1 METKHPISSFPK
13 DNIKRVIWWYGPIV
27 ENTQNSSLPLVKI
40 AAKQILEDGKTLSDV
55 NDIFF
60 ATVAELDQARLG
72 TIWEGQNPTSAIW
85 QNYNSFAYN
94 KQFDFVFLDQGKQ
107 PTSVTLDHKIAPDK
121 KYWCISKFKYDIGKF
136 PEDPNDFVAFCKSR
150 LTKLISTD
158 DITVLIPSLEF
169 LTSAIAPGHKQIR
182 TKLIL
187 DPIDVAI
194 EKYIKNAFINESGDY
209 IIELNEGKT
218 DENISLLSYLKLN
231 QTSRSRLSHIWASIQ
246 QDHSKGYMN
255 PVVLP
260 YHPTNLTLVG
270 DGIWINNSTFLMLRI
285 NQTSLPIDHKII
297 SEDIKYDIKPRKE
310 TTQYIPRPYELSEEN
325 EDDGQDITHKHN
337 PHTTTGFVRAYSQ
350 VEIIGTPPTIIEHN
364 KIIEIESPSYKKE
377 EEPDQNPLHLSSG
390 ETNNQ
395 KDSEGTAQIKQ
406 AHIEHNQPTQFQGF
420 KAIEDALA
428 LLTKNDEDL
437 VSGFAY
443 ITLEG
448 IESSSPEYCSI
459 KPSQLLEKA
468 VSNRW
473 YILKKIKGANGEK
486 KTILR
491 KFLIVHI
498 YLKDNSSAYLLEIQE
513 KNNEGFSRLFFNT
526 PDKMLSPTIILDL
539 LCTIV
544 SNKGNYSKYVKKDTS
559 KPKQKGK
566 LTKLPLP
573 VQPSITYK
581 HFATIATDK
590 QLRNAIQKAILKH
603 IFY

>member
-1 METKHPISSFPK
+1 MEVKHPISSFPK
-13 DNIKRVIWWYGPIV
+13 DNIKRVIWWYGPII
-27 ENTQNSSLPLVKI
+27 ENTQNLSLPLVKI
-40 AAKQILEDGKTLSDV
+40 AAKQILEDGKTLSDI
-55 NDIFF
+55 NDIIY
-60 ATVAELDQARLG
+60 ATVAELDQTRLG
-72 TIWEGQNPTSAIW
+72 TIWEGQNPTSTIW
-85 QNYNSFAYN
+85 QNYKYFAYN
-94 KQFDFVFLDQGKQ
+94 KQFDFVFSNQEKQ
-107 PTSVTLDHKIAPDK
+107 PVSVTLDHKDPK
-121 KYWCISKFKYDIGKF
+121 TGYWYIPKFKYDIGKF
-136 PEDPNDFVAFCKSR
+136 QESSNNFVAFCKSH

-158 DITVLIPSLEF
+158 DITVYIPSLEF

-187 DPIDVAI
+187 DTIDVAI
-194 EKYIKNAFINESGDY
+194 EKYIKSAFINESGDY
-209 IIELNEGKT
+209 MIELNEGKT

-285 NQTSLPIDHKII
+285 NESTLPSDHQIFFKGL
-297 SEDIKYDIKPRKE
+297 KYDIKPRKE
-310 TTQYIPRPYELSEEN
+310 TIQYIPRPHELSEEN

-337 PHTTTGFVRAYSQ
+337 PHTAAGFVHAYSQ
-350 VEIIGTPPTIIEHN
+350 VKIIGAPPPIIEQHE
-364 KIIEIESPSYKKE
+364 IIEIESPSYEKG
-377 EEPDQNPLHLSSG
+377 EPDENPLHLSSG

-395 KDSEGTAQIKQ
+395 KDSEETAQIRQ
-406 AHIEHNQPTQFQGF
+406 APIESNQPAQFQGF

-437 VSGFAY
+437 VSGFSY
-443 ITLEG
+443 INLEG
-448 IESSSPEYCSI
+448 IESSFPKYCSI
-459 KPSQLLEKA
+459 KLSQLLQKS
-468 VSNRW
+468 VLNKW
-473 YILKKIKGANGEK
+473 HILKKIKGINGEK

-491 KFLIVHI
+491 KFLIIHI

-539 LCTIV
+539 LRTIV

-581 HFATIATDK
+581 HFTAISTDK

>member
-1 METKHPISSFPK
+1 MEANHPISSFPK
-13 DNIKRVIWWYGPIV
+13 DNIKRVIWWYGPII
-27 ENTQNSSLPLVKI
+27 ENTQNLSLPLVKI

-55 NDIFF
+55 NDILY
-60 ATVAELDQARLG
+60 ATVAELDQTRLG
-72 TIWEGQNPTSAIW
+72 TIWKGQNSTSAIW
-85 QNYNSFAYN
+85 KNHKYFSYN
-94 KQFDFVFLDQGKQ
+94 KQFDFVFSDQRLQ
-107 PTSVTLDHKIAPDK
+107 PTSVTLDHKIPDK
-121 KYWCISKFKYDIGKF
+121 TYWHISKFKYDIGKF
-136 PEDPNDFVAFCKSR
+136 PENSNDFVAFCKSR
-150 LTKLISTD
+150 LTKIISTN
-158 DITVLIPSLEF
+158 DITVYIPSLEF

-187 DPIDVAI
+187 DTIDVAI
-194 EKYIKNAFINESGDY
+194 EKYIKSAFINESGDY
-209 IIELNEGKT
+209 EIELNEGKT
-218 DENISLLSYLKLN
+218 DENIILLSYLKLN
-231 QTSRSRLSHIWASIQ
+231 QTSRSRLSHVWASIQ

-270 DGIWINNSTFLMLRI
+270 DGVWIDNSTFLMLRI
-285 NQTSLPIDHKII
+285 NQASLPIDHKII
-297 SEDIKYDIKPRKE
+297 SEDIKYDIKPKKE
-310 TTQYIPRPYELSEEN
+310 TVQYIPRPHELSEDN

-350 VEIIGTPPTIIEHN
+350 VETIGTPPTIIEHN
-364 KIIEIESPSYKKE
+364 KIIEIESPSYEKGESDK
-377 EEPDQNPLHLSSG
+377 NPLHLSSG

-395 KDSEGTAQIKQ
+395 KDSEETAQIKQ

-437 VSGFAY
+437 VSGFSY

-448 IESSSPEYCSI
+448 IESSFPEYCSI
-459 KPSQLLEKA
+459 KSSQLLQKS
-468 VSNRW
+468 VLNRW
-473 YILKKIKGANGEK
+473 HILKKIKGINGEK

-491 KFLIVHI
+491 KFLIIHI

-581 HFATIATDK
+581 HFATIPTDK
-590 QLRNAIQKAILKH
+590 QLRNAIQKAIQKH
-603 IFY
+603 VFY